1 VLDLLVF
8 DYLVAAEAEAEAVGM
23 LAAGLAVFS

>member
-8 DYLVAAEAEAEAVGM
+8 DYLVAVEAEAVGM